1 MQNGDYFALEQP
13 IVDQLKTID
22 GIEAVYTHFS
32 IEDMMQGATVSPSV
46 SVIYIDDRIGETL
59 NNGQVNCI
67 YQLWLIV
74 LAVEEAGSQLENTIE
89 IRKKAS
95 PFIIEVLN
103 KLQGFD
109 ADLVGVD
116 VLQRANAGV
125 QHMSAAGKL
134 WMPFLFEAKIFN
146 VN

>member
-13 IVDQLKTID
+13 IVDQLKIID
-22 GIEAVYTHFS
+22 GIKAVYTHFS
-32 IEDMMQGATVSPSV
+32 IEDMMQGTAASPSV

-67 YQLWLIV
+67 YQQWLIV

-95 PFIIEVLN
+95 PFIIEVLK

>member
-22 GIEAVYTHFS
+22 GIKAVYTHFS
-32 IEDMMQGATVSPSV
+32 IEDMMQGTAASPSV

-67 YQLWLIV
+67 YQQWLIV

-109 ADLVGVD
+109 ADLAGVD

>member
-32 IEDMMQGATVSPSV
+32 IEDMMQGTAASPSV
-46 SVIYIDDRIGETL
+46 SVIYIDDRIGEAL

-67 YQLWLIV
+67 YQQWLIV
-74 LAVEEAGSQLENTIE
+74 LAVEEAGSKLENTIE

-95 PFIIEVLN
+95 PFIIEN
-103 KLQGFD
+103 KKKLQGFD
-109 ADLVGVD
+109 ADLVGID

>member
-32 IEDMMQGATVSPSV
+32 IEDMMQGTAASPSV

-67 YQLWLIV
+67 YQQWLIV

-95 PFIIEVLN
+95 PFIIEVLK

-109 ADLVGVD
+109 ADLAGVD

-134 WMPFLFEAKIFN
+134 WIPFLFEAKIFN

>member
-1 MQNGDYFALEQP
+1 
-13 IVDQLKTID
+13 
-22 GIEAVYTHFS
+22 
-32 IEDMMQGATVSPSV
+32 
-46 SVIYIDDRIGETL
+46 
-59 NNGQVNCI
+59 
-67 YQLWLIV
+67 V

-95 PFIIEVLN
+95 PFIIEVLK

-116 VLQRANAGV
+116 ILQRANAGV

>member
-67 YQLWLIV
+67 YQQWLIV

-95 PFIIEVLN
+95 PFIIEVLK

-134 WMPFLFEAKIFN
+134 WIPFLFEAKIFN

>member
-22 GIEAVYTHFS
+22 GIKAVYTHFS
-32 IEDMMQGATVSPSV
+32 IEDMMQGTAASPSV
-46 SVIYIDDRIGETL
+46 SVIYIDDRSGGTL

-67 YQLWLIV
+67 YQQWLIV
-74 LAVEEAGSQLENTIE
+74 LAVEEAGSQLDNTID

-95 PFIIEVLN
+95 PYIIEVHK